1 VTRLWGRTRFTAPSV
16 RLQLTLLVAV
26 VTALA
31 LSLLVWQGMQ
41 RTEERLVDRALDEI
55 EDFSPYPFPGVLV
68 MRDDNE
74 TSPEVDL
81 DLDLDALT
89 VHPFVVERLNL
100 LRENVDGPADTT
112 TADIFSRLGVTP
124 AAPLPVQVANG
135 YIALI
140 GLDGSVEIQ
149 RAGDRLVV
157 GLDLME
163 SVSFD
168 VDPVGLATESADADG
183 PEEYAYRVVDMDGG
197 PVLIGRPVS
206 DIRSTVSTVRLGLW
220 AATPVLVV
228 LAALAAW
235 WLAGRALRPVRQ
247 ITERVNTITSGA
259 TDATVPVPPTRDE
272 VADLATTMNAMLARL
287 ASAERDRKQFVS
299 DASHEL
305 RSPVAILRGEA
316 ELIAARSEDGEARRL
331 ADVVLAEAS
340 RLEQLVGSLL
350 ALARVDEGRRVAA
363 TVIDLDDVVLEEV
376 ARPRR
381 LAIDVAAVSA
391 GQVRASREAM
401 RTVLQHLLDNA
412 VRHANT
418 RVAVAVRVEDDSVLL
433 DVIDDGPGVPPQ
445 DAHRVFDRFARLDEA
460 RQRDAGGAGLGLA
473 VVAALVSEAGGS
485 VAVQPSDSGAHF
497 RVSLPSAN
505 AR

>member
-1 VTRLWGRTRFTAPSV
+1 
-16 RLQLTLLVAV
+16 
-26 VTALA
+26 
-31 LSLLVWQGMQ
+31 
-41 RTEERLVDRALDEI
+41 
-55 EDFSPYPFPGVLV
+55 
-68 MRDDNE
+68 
-74 TSPEVDL
+74 
-81 DLDLDALT
+81 
-89 VHPFVVERLNL
+89 
-100 LRENVDGPADTT
+100 
-112 TADIFSRLGVTP
+112 
-124 AAPLPVQVANG
+124 
-135 YIALI
+135 
-140 GLDGSVEIQ
+140 
-149 RAGDRLVV
+149 
-157 GLDLME
+157 ME